1 LDYPTDAEMLYGIT
15 GYARAFGQA
24 VLQDI
29 LDPPSVAG
37 WAAWHQSPQYLRSWI
52 SSDSL
57 PKRNQFTDL
66 MLFTGYRRGGNTFI
80 ADVFK
85 VTRQFSNPGNADN
98 LIADA
103 VAFLLPLELSASQI
117 AALRNNLLPGGIPD
131 YNWTDEWNQ
140 ANDPG
145 HANHTTALA
154 SAKLKLQV
162 LYKSI
167 MNLSE
172 YQLS

>member
-1 LDYPTDAEMLYGIT
+1 
-15 GYARAFGQA
+15 
-24 VLQDI
+24 
-29 LDPPSVAG
+29 
-37 WAAWHQSPQYLRSWI
+37 
-52 SSDSL
+52 
-57 PKRNQFTDL
+57 